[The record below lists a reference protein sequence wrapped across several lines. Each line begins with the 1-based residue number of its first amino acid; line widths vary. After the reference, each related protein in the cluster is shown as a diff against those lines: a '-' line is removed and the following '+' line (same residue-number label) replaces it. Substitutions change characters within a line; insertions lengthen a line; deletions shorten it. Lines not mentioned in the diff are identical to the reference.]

1 MYIFELYKE
10 ELITKMNEI
19 DLIPLGD
26 TLFSLIKKGSEL
38 FELNL
43 IKSKKM
49 RKYWL
54 NLILI
59 ILIV

>member
-1 MYIFELYKE
+1 
-10 ELITKMNEI
+10 MNEI

>member
-1 MYIFELYKE
+1 MYFCFFELK
-10 ELITKMNEI
+10 ELIKNMNEI

-43 IKSKKM
+43 IKSKKCGS
-49 RKYWL
+49 
-54 NLILI
+54 IG
-59 ILIV
+59 

>member
-1 MYIFELYKE
+1 
-10 ELITKMNEI
+10 MNEI
-19 DLIPLGD
+19 DIIPLGD

-43 IKSKKM
+43 IKSNKM

-59 ILIV
+59 ILIVLLFHLLLADNYQ